1 MDDAYPD
8 LPGFGNRHIPAWAH
22 FFEPDQVGDFLA
34 LVQGS
39 LGEVGV
45 DFELDVEAGVIHL
58 THDEDGDEGAHLLGL
73 ANLAQLCRKIARD
86 EWPEV
91 IAGHI
96 GQLLR
101 MPEEG
106 GNFLERLGA
115 DFEVAREYLKV
126 RLLAEGLPNQ
136 DHLVLRKP
144 MEGVLSV
151 LVYDLP
157 DAIATVP
164 REHVTNWC
172 MFDDELFELAM
183 GRVRD
188 DKPGREVVEI
198 ERGVEA
204 AVLAG
209 ESYFA
214 ASHALLI
221 DEYLPK
227 DASGLGALIALPHR
241 HLVVY
246 HEIKDERVV
255 PALNRLVQLAHS
267 MHADGPGAISPSVFW
282 YEPTHRRFHRI
293 RAEIGDD
300 SIEIYPPREF
310 VEMLNGLVM
319 PDSDPDSLPQ
329 GEGGSGAVG
338 TD

>member
-1 MDDAYPD
+1 MDHESLGLPAY
-8 LPGFGNRHIPAWAH
+8 GGRRIPQWAR
-22 FFEPDQVGDFLA
+22 FFEPDQLGDFLS
-34 LVQGS
+34 LVRGG
-39 LGEVGV
+39 LTDLDVNH
-45 DFELDVEAGVIHL
+45 ELDVEAGVVQIRGAAF
-58 THDEDGDEGAHLLGL
+58 EDEGAQLLGL

-86 EWPEV
+86 DWPEV
-91 IAGHI
+91 IAGHL

-106 GNFLERLGA
+106 GDLLERLGD
-115 DFEVAREYLKV
+115 DFEQARGYLKV
-126 RLLAEGLPNQ
+126 RLLADGLPNQ
-136 DHLVLRKP
+136 DHLVLRRP

-172 MFDDELFELAM
+172 RFDDELFELAM

-188 DKPGREVVEI
+188 DRPGREVVEI
-198 ERGVEA
+198 EQGVEA

-221 DEYLPK
+221 DEYLP
-227 DASGLGALIALPHR
+227 AGPGLGALITLPHR

-255 PALNRLVQLAHS
+255 PALNRLVQLGDA
-267 MHADGPGAISPSVFW
+267 MYNDGPGAISPSVFW
-282 YEPTHRRFHRI
+282 YDPSHRRYHRI
-293 RAEIGDD
+293 RAEVGDD

-310 VEMLNGLVM
+310 VAMLNGLV
-319 PDSDPDSLPQ
+319 Q
-329 GEGGSGAVG
+329 G
-338 TD
+338 

>member
-1 MDDAYPD
+1 MDDEYPD
-8 LPGFGNRHIPAWAH
+8 LPGFGSRHIPDWAR
-22 FFEPDQVGDFLA
+22 FFEPDQLGDFLA

-39 LGEVGV
+39 LGELGV
-45 DFELDVEAGVIHL
+45 EFELDVDAGVVHL
-58 THDEDGDEGAHLLGL
+58 TGGEEEDAGARLLGL

-101 MPEEG
+101 LPETG
-106 GNFLERLGA
+106 GDLLERLGA
-115 DFEVAREYLKV
+115 DFEAAREFLKI
-126 RLLAEGLPNQ
+126 RLLADGLPNQ
-136 DHLVLRKP
+136 EHLVLRKP

-172 MFDDELFELAM
+172 MFDDELFELAL
-183 GRVRD
+183 GRVRE
-188 DKPGREVVEI
+188 DKPGRELVEI
-198 ERGVEA
+198 EAGVQAE
-204 AVLAG
+204 VLAG

-227 DASGLGALIALPHR
+227 GSDLGALIALPHR

-255 PALNRLVQLAHS
+255 PALNRLVQLADA
-267 MHADGPGAISPSVFW
+267 MYADGPGAISPSVFW
-282 YEPTHRRFHRI
+282 YDPAHRRYHRI

-300 SIEIYPPREF
+300 SIEIHPPREF
-310 VEMLNGLVM
+310 VEMLHGLV
-319 PDSDPDSLPQ
+319 D
-329 GEGGSGAVG
+329 E
-338 TD
+338 